1 MFISVS
7 VCTLQIT
14 FIKKKEKKTK
24 KKAKYIINKN
34 EVRKMKVINIMMGVE
49 YKKNKRLHNLA
60 DKIRDYDLRA
70 IFGKDD
76 LRNERNKKIKK

>member
-34 EVRKMKVINIMMGVE
+34 KVRKMKVINIMMGVE
-49 YKKNKRLHNLA
+49 YKK
-60 DKIRDYDLRA
+60 I
-70 IFGKDD
+70 KD
-76 LRNERNKKIKK
+76 

>member
-14 FIKKKEKKTK
+14 FIKKKEKKNK

-34 EVRKMKVINIMMGVE
+34 EARKMKVINVKMGVE
-49 YKKNKRLHNLA
+49 YKK
-60 DKIRDYDLRA
+60 
-70 IFGKDD
+70 
-76 LRNERNKKIKK
+76 IKGY